1 MCWSHPP
8 HSRSITVLN
17 CGTISQASGSSY
29 VELGST
35 KVMVGVYG
43 PRQSD
48 RWMKYSEQG
57 SLDCDVRLAT
67 FATRQRGR
75 PTQTQLEKEL
85 SAQLE
90 TALSASVLLHT
101 FPKAVLDVQCL
112 VLEAG
117 GSVLAA
123 VIAAATL
130 ALADAS
136 IELRDLVSAAS
147 VVRRLKRRRSLW
159 TVGIGPGWGPC
170 PCPCRWCSASH
181 PPEPPSSQTHT
192 LQSRVQGIQLLD
204 PTAEEEYREEAGLV
218 LSFMPC
224 LNQVGGCGTAKVCRG
239 SHCLAK
245 GLAQATSPLHSADH
259 IADIARSVVQG
270 RAKRC
275 C

>member
-1 MCWSHPP
+1 MAFTNSSVPFFRHDRPAEVIADGK
-8 HSRSITVLN
+8 RLDGRDNEEFRTLFLN

-75 PTQTQLEKEL
+75 PIQTQLEKEL

-147 VVRRLKRRRSLW
+147 V
-159 TVGIGPGWGPC
+159 
-170 PCPCRWCSASH
+170 
-181 PPEPPSSQTHT
+181 
-192 LQSRVQGIQLLD
+192 SRVQGIQLLD

-224 LNQVGGCGTAKVCRG
+224 LNQITSLT
-239 SHCLAK
+239 SHGVWSKDELRDAVELAM
-245 GLAQATSPLHSADH
+245 GACEEIDAALRDQL
-259 IADIARSVVQG
+259 VQNASQ
-270 RAKRC
+270 RRDPPVLDEDDNENA
-275 C
+275 